1 MESHLHGVDES
12 LAALTKKVQKH
23 TMQKTPELINNYS
36 FDKNSSTTTK
46 EQKFTFKSLLKPPY
60 VFIIGLPLLFLILLI
75 YLQPSFI
82 MDISPDKT
90 DPVKQ
95 VKTLSIKKLLIWS
108 LVLAGIL
115 GGCIYYFFYMKKQ
128 NVQTPKTE

>member
-1 MESHLHGVDES
+1 MESHLHRVDES

-23 TMQKTPELINNYS
+23 TTHQTPELINNYS
-36 FDKNSSTTTK
+36 FDQKSATTTTK
-46 EQKFTFKSLLKPPY
+46 QNFSFKNLLKPPY

-115 GGCIYYFFYMKKQ
+115 GGGIYYFFYMKKQ
-128 NVQTPKTE
+128 NVQPPKTE

>member
-12 LAALTKKVQKH
+12 LEALTKKVQKH
-23 TMQKTPELINNYS
+23 TMLKTPELINNYS

-46 EQKFTFKSLLKPPY
+46 EQEFTFKSLLKPPY

-115 GGCIYYFFYMKKQ
+115 GGGIYYFFYMKKQ

>member
-36 FDKNSSTTTK
+36 FDKKCSTT
-46 EQKFTFKSLLKPPY
+46 EQNFSFKNLLKPPY

-75 YLQPSFI
+75 YLQPSFV
-82 MDISPDKT
+82 MDVSPDTK
-90 DPVKQ
+90 DPLKQ

-115 GGCIYYFFYMKKQ
+115 GGGIYYFFYMKKQ
-128 NVQTPKTE
+128 NMETPKTE